1 MELET
6 RNISN
11 EELRKLRKLPPDVEY
26 MEIVEEK
33 KACLVGIDMDDADQ
47 QRCLLKSQDFL
58 VLCSVSFVIYLS
70 LISLSFFLFYNLK
83 FGKIKNIWGS
93 SSLLSGLFPN
103 DTLPRQQGGPVTL
116 PARDV
121 LKSKKQTPFFFF
133 NFWFFFGFS
142 FFLFSCCPL
151 ASFFLCICFP

>member
-47 QRCLLKSQDFL
+47 QRCLLKS
-58 VLCSVSFVIYLS
+58 
-70 LISLSFFLFYNLK
+70 
-83 FGKIKNIWGS
+83 
-93 SSLLSGLFPN
+93 
-103 DTLPRQQGGPVTL
+103 
-116 PARDV
+116 
-121 LKSKKQTPFFFF
+121 
-133 NFWFFFGFS
+133 
-142 FFLFSCCPL
+142 
-151 ASFFLCICFP
+151 